1 MSSDKTE
8 LPTSKRLQQI
18 REEGNVAKSVEIVT
32 ATTVVAV
39 IVYFIL
45 YFSSILQIFVETIDY
60 VFKTAITVS
69 YERALPLIGYSIL
82 LAAFKI
88 VFPIVSVVI
97 LFSLISLLM
106 QTKFLFAPKA
116 AIPKLENLNPKKWFK
131 QVFSKKNIFEF
142 FKNLIKV
149 LVLTFAVFK
158 ASEENL
164 KIIFNLQ
171 NRNISD
177 VWTVSGL
184 LFRDLFI
191 YTIISFSIL
200 AILDYLYTKY
210 KYIKDNMMS
219 IDEVKREYKEMEGD
233 PYIKQ
238 KRKQLHQEIMNQN
251 TLSNTKK
258 AKVLIVNP
266 THYAVAIFY
275 EKGETE
281 LPIVLAKAK
290 GYIAKCMIDIAN
302 ENNIYIM
309 RDIPLA
315 RSLFA
320 KSKEGEQVPSD
331 LLMQVASV
339 LRYVMNLK
347 KEVV

>member
-18 REEGNVAKSVEIVT
+18 REEGNIAKSVEVVT
-32 ATTVVAV
+32 ATTVVSV

-45 YFSSILQIFVETIDY
+45 YFSSILQILIDTMDY
-60 VFKTAITVS
+60 CFKTAIAIP
-69 YERALPLIGYSIL
+69 YDRALSLIGYSVL
-82 LAAFKI
+82 FAAFKI
-88 VFPIVSVVI
+88 VFPIVCVVI
-97 LFSLISLLM
+97 LFSLISLLI

-131 QVFSKKNIFEF
+131 QVFSKKNLFEF
-142 FKNLIKV
+142 FKNLLKV
-149 LVLTFAVFK
+149 LVLSFAVFK

-177 VWTVSGL
+177 VFNVSAI
-184 LFRDLFI
+184 LFKDLFL
-191 YTIISFSIL
+191 YTIVSFSIL

-238 KRKQLHQEIMNQN
+238 KRKQLHQEMANQQ
-251 TLSNTKK
+251 TLENTKK

-266 THYAVAIFY
+266 THYAVAIDY
-275 EKGETE
+275 ERGRTD
-281 LPIVLAKAK
+281 LPIVLAKAQ
-290 GYIAKCMIDIAN
+290 GYVAKCMIDVAH
-302 ENNIYIM
+302 EHNIFVM

-315 RSLFA
+315 RALFA
-320 KSKEGEQVPSD
+320 KSKEGESVPSD

-339 LRYVMNLK
+339 LRYVMQIQ
-347 KEVV
+347 KES